1 MENSVSPKTGKLRQN
16 LTSYNSMSVNQY
28 NAQPY
33 QEKKTSYILETT
45 PDEGFHKFG
54 TENSYKSGSKD
65 KNIPFY
71 ERLKEY
77 SNDTAFASSSSSN

>member
-16 LTSYNSMSVNQY
+16 LTSYNSMNVNQY

-54 TENSYKSGSKD
+54 DRKFVQVWK
-65 KNIPFY
+65 
-71 ERLKEY
+71 
-77 SNDTAFASSSSSN
+77 